1 MSFSMQV
8 KEEIE
13 KLKMWD
19 NNSGLKQDEQLRRIC
34 IRQAFLDSGFI
45 NDPNKKYHL
54 EINFKDLD
62 KAKEIQDM
70 LEKSNIKSKI
80 IKKGRSFE
88 VYIKDGE
95 EIVNLLALI
104 GANSAVLKFEETR
117 VFKDTRNNINR
128 LMNCES
134 ANMDKI
140 INAAVIQIDA
150 INYLVNIGKFNTLP
164 DNLKEIAKLRID
176 NPDASL
182 EELGRMLNSPV
193 GKSGANYRLKKIVET
208 AEGFK
213 TEGKN

>member
-8 KEEIE
+8 KEEVE

-19 NNSGLKQDEQLRRIC
+19 SNSTLKQDEQLRRIS

-54 EINFKDLD
+54 EINFKELQ
-62 KAKEIQDM
+62 KAKEIQEM

-80 IKKGRSFE
+80 INKGKNFE
-88 VYIKDGE
+88 IYIKDGE
-95 EIVNLLALI
+95 EIVNFLALI
-104 GANSAVLKFEETR
+104 GANCAVLKFEETR

-128 LMNCES
+128 LMNCEN

-140 INAAVIQIDA
+140 INASVIQIEA
-150 INYLVNIGKFNTLP
+150 INYLIEKKKFNSLP
-164 DNLKEIAKLRID
+164 DNLKEIAKLRIE

-182 EELGRMLNSPV
+182 EELGRMLNSPI
-193 GKSGANYRLKKIVET
+193 GKSGANYRLRKIVEI
-208 AEGFK
+208 AKIG
-213 TEGKN
+213 